1 MNKIIPLVVALT
13 ISAPALTA
21 PKSEDSNIQALQRM
35 ASTVEENANKKS
47 FLKHIGARKIVVKAE
62 PADAMNKFGTLRMK
76 MYYPNEK
83 ASYQAS
89 AKMMVESI
97 LDKYRQD
104 TKQDPMFTISA
115 SLFSDTR
122 VQYVKHHFARIKYL
136 PMIDPM
142 VRIDSKD
149 MLVDSQE

>member
-1 MNKIIPLVVALT
+1 MKKIIPLVLALT
-13 ISAPALTA
+13 ISTPAVAAPRA
-21 PKSEDSNIQALQRM
+21 EDANIQSLQLM
-35 ASTVEENANKKS
+35 ASTVEESANKKS

-62 PADAMNKFGTLRMK
+62 PADALNKFGMLRMK

-83 ASYQAS
+83 ASHQTS

-104 TKQDPMFTISA
+104 TKQDPMFTVSA
-115 SLFSDTR
+115 SLFSDTK
-122 VQYVKHHFARIKYL
+122 VHSVKHHFARIKYL

-142 VRIDSKD
+142 VRIDPKD
-149 MLVDSQE
+149 MLVDSKE